1 MRPGI
6 IPARA
11 GFTSRALPPLCPFT
25 DHPRSRGVYA
35 SALPVDSNVSGSSPL
50 ARGLRGLEPLQAA
63 VVGIIPARAGF
74 TRGRSARR
82 GCRTDHPRSR
92 GVYSPTTAFPG
103 IVAGSSPLA
112 RGLPVDSQTLLPRK
126 GIIPARAGFTARNN
140 SGRGTRGDHPRSRGV
155 YPWMPTETEAS
166 AGSSPLARGLRSR
179 YRARSTD
186 VRIIP
191 ARAGFTPC
199 AAGGWRPT
207 WRIIPAR
214 AGFTLFDSSG
224 REVAPD
230 HPRSRGVYWAAFV
243 RPPLASGSSPLAR
256 GLHLISPPR
265 EGSLGIIPARA
276 GFTASGGTTSAPPRD
291 HPRSRGVYGK
301 TFMEAGQEGGSS
313 PLARGLPRLHTGR
326 VSRQRIIPARAGFTM
341 VDPSSAGSLYGSS
354 PLARGLHPVGRGGS
368 QVGGIIPARA
378 GFTSPADF
386 IAS

>member
-1 MRPGI
+1 M
-6 IPARA
+6 
-11 GFTSRALPPLCPFT
+11 
-25 DHPRSRGVYA
+25 
-35 SALPVDSNVSGSSPL
+35 SGSSPL
-50 ARGLRGLEPLQAA
+50 ARGLRG
-63 VVGIIPARAGF
+63 VRPA
-74 TRGRSARR
+74 
-82 GCRTDHPRSR
+82 P
-92 GVYSPTTAFPG
+92 
-103 IVAGSSPLA
+103 
-112 RGLPVDSQTLLPRK
+112 DSES
-126 GIIPARAGFTARNN
+126 GIIPARAGFTAAATPSARP
-140 SGRGTRGDHPRSRGV
+140 SPDHPRSRGV
-155 YPWMPTETEAS
+155 YYEREGKKPDMP
-166 AGSSPLARGLRSR
+166 GSSPLARGLRPER
-179 YRARSTD
+179 GHLRPHL
-186 VRIIP
+186 RIIP